1 MAKKT
6 AKKKAKKTAKSSLDP
21 TLIKRAKKIGLK
33 KEQIAT
39 FSDSVALKAYLDG
52 ISPQTNPDAKMRPG
66 TPPKPVVHSE
76 PMPEKFEFES
86 KMENK
91 FISQNRTQ
99 FDENALQA
107 KFREINRKYGPGQP
121 VKVVKTV
128 FNKSVKGM
136 LITKF
141 EIFMK

>member
-1 MAKKT
+1 MAKK
-6 AKKKAKKTAKSSLDP
+6 KSKKTAKSSLDP
-21 TLIKRAKKIGLK
+21 ALIKRAKKIGLT

-39 FSDSVALKAYLDG
+39 FTDSAALKAYLDG
-52 ISPQTNPDAKMRPG
+52 ISPQTNPDAKRKPG
-66 TPPKPVVHSE
+66 TPPKPIIHPD

-86 KMENK
+86 RMEAK
-91 FISQNRTQ
+91 FISQSRTQ

-107 KFREINRKYGPGQP
+107 KLREINRKYGPGKP

-128 FNKSVKGM
+128 FNKPKSGM
-136 LITKF
+136 LTTKF